1 MMKYWKSYGNIYKK
15 PCPWANEWHYT
26 HPINF
31 KLYWEQHV
39 QQNKFALVLCSY
51 LSCGLCKKCDGLGFR
66 TNYTDRSSITCYNCP
81 AKLVFFQKNFG
92 NYSTPKRYEELT
104 FESHLAQLCGHMYIK

>member
-1 MMKYWKSYGNIYKK
+1 MGIFIKNLALGPMNGITLIQLTLNFIGNNTYKR
-15 PCPWANEWHYT
+15 
-26 HPINF
+26 IN
-31 KLYWEQHV
+31 LP
-39 QQNKFALVLCSY
+39 LCSY

-66 TNYTDRSSITCYNCP
+66 TNYTDHSSITCYNCP

-92 NYSTPKRYEELT
+92 NYSTPKRYEQLT